1 MKIFHHT
8 EALDQS
14 ERSIVG
20 AGPMRGEYSQVPGYL
35 TLETFPTDLTRDS
48 VDMAA
53 VDFHHVE
60 LQCSVSEEVFTT
72 AGADVLH
79 D

>member
-1 MKIFHHT
+1 
-8 EALDQS
+8 
-14 ERSIVG
+14 
-20 AGPMRGEYSQVPGYL
+20 MRGEYSQVPCYL

-48 VDMAA
+48 VDMGA
-53 VDFHHVE
+53 VDLHHVQ

-72 AGADVLH
+72 TGADVLH